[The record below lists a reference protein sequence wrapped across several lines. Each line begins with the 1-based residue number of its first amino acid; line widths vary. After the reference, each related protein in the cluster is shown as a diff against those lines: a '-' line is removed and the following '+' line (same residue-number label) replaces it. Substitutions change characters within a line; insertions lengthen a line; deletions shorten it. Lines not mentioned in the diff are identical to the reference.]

1 MTNDKI
7 KILRTEKIVS
17 VLSYVTMGIIGL
29 IWIIIAHF
37 MNRKIK
43 YFLLYNIVQS
53 MIISIILAI
62 FKLLTDILLLL
73 VSKIH
78 FLDFL
83 AAIVNL
89 LISVKIVRFQTIGL
103 SFSLIELLVFLLLVY
118 ICIGIFF
125 GRIFYIPFLTD
136 FMQKILRKS
145 K

>member
-1 MTNDKI
+1 MANDKI
-7 KILRTEKIVS
+7 KILPIEKIVS
-17 VLSYVTMGIIGL
+17 DLYYVTMVIIGL

>member
-7 KILRTEKIVS
+7 KILPIEKIVS